1 MKQSYYYLH
10 FTDEKP
16 GAENLS
22 NFPSITVRTN
32 QREIQFW
39 EVIYSALYNM
49 LSEVSNNHVSLVLS
63 LTTLLDG
70 ANAFAGSSV

>member
-1 MKQSYYYLH
+1 ML
-10 FTDEKP
+10 
-16 GAENLS
+16 ENLS

-32 QREIQFW
+32 QREIQFG
-39 EVIYSALYNM
+39 EVIYSALYHM

-63 LTTLLDG
+63 LTTLPDE

>member
-1 MKQSYYYLH
+1 M
-10 FTDEKP
+10 F
-16 GAENLS
+16 ENLS